1 MILDNYCYYSESFF
15 IIKKKCFILNK
26 QFTIRIITS
35 TAVLPQLFV
44 ISLSKWKS
52 VEKNN
57 ERDHRKLFGFMH
69 SIFHPH
75 WTISSK
81 SANEG
86 SSET

>member
-44 ISLSKWKS
+44 ISLSK
-52 VEKNN
+52 
-57 ERDHRKLFGFMH
+57 
-69 SIFHPH
+69 
-75 WTISSK
+75 
-81 SANEG
+81 
-86 SSET
+86 